1 MAHSQEYVGLLA
13 KNEKF
18 LNEIWPRTA
27 LLSQQRNSLR
37 FSGLMPEKGVTMRLT
52 LRTLLAYL
60 DDRLPPANAREI
72 GQKIANSPFT
82 TDLVERIRDVKRRRR
97 LADPG
102 KSQPMIEPNLIA
114 EYLDDQLTPDL
125 VARVEREILASDAML
140 AEVAATHEILGLLRD
155 PVTVEPRLRDRLYG
169 LDPSGK
175 TAVVRALNSE
185 SSATSAATESKSTWK
200 PLPVQTPS
208 SRRLPGLVAG
218 VLGLIWLA
226 VLVSDSSLFGR
237 KKTEPVQAEGVKAEN
252 GDVPEAK
259 VAGDDQPAKPDQ
271 IAAANDKDGNG
282 EDGHVVVA
290 KNDNPPVV
298 NSADGKMVPKPAVD
312 AVQDP
317 AVAGSNTPNAFVAAN
332 ASPAGSGRPPVTEK
346 PMAETTVPDASA
358 SSTKISPVASNPV
371 EVPIDTEP
379 EVPVSY
385 YLQVDSRS
393 LLVRH
398 ALTGRWQPFFSIP
411 GGDAV
416 ENAPNNVNCGPIM
429 GSSWFGVTERFPLI
443 VTTGAKGY
451 LAELPGPCLVRM
463 QRGASGGLDLLTG
476 RIRLSANPAVAWND
490 EIRPEFNLGVGLTTT
505 RLTLGSAKTR
515 VALEV
520 TPVMP
525 LLADASTTPDDEA
538 NDDASAFLQFDSD
551 LRVEMTV
558 LEGFVLLQSSEQT
571 EATEL
576 KQNQRAIWTVAS
588 LRDPSTVMIDNGEA
602 VSALPGWY
610 FGTASEPLPEVS
622 KQNLRLLELLSN
634 NAEPGDSVLPLLD
647 ERNSQYGV
655 LAVQVL
661 SLTRDTD
668 RLLSVLFGMRD
679 ESIHRAAIDGLT
691 TVMNSSS
698 AGRKA
703 IRLGL
708 ETRMPK
714 ADAEPVV
721 QLLKGLTLTQAADP
735 TVVVDLMAMLESE
748 RLVVRTLAIYRM
760 EQITKDR
767 RGFHP
772 DADSSRR
779 RDAIR
784 RWQRAIDQNGGKLIP

>member
-1 MAHSQEYVGLLA
+1 
-13 KNEKF
+13 
-18 LNEIWPRTA
+18 
-27 LLSQQRNSLR
+27 
-37 FSGLMPEKGVTMRLT
+37 MRLT

-102 KSQPMIEPNLIA
+102 KTQPMIEPNLIA

-155 PVTVEPRLRDRLYG
+155 PVSVEPRLRDRLYG

-175 TAVVRALNSE
+175 TSVVRALNPE
-185 SSATSAATESKSTWK
+185 SSANNAATEPASAWK
-200 PLPVQTPS
+200 PLTVQKPS
-208 SRRLPGLVAG
+208 SKRLPAIVAG
-218 VLGLIWLA
+218 VLAIVWLA
-226 VLVSDSSLFGR
+226 VLISDSSLFGPR
-237 KKTEPVQAEGVKAEN
+237 KTEPIAVEGAGVAAGKAPEVKAAGEN
-252 GDVPEAK
+252 D
-259 VAGDDQPAKPDQ
+259 PAEPDK
-271 IAAANDKDGNG
+271 IAAADDKAGNV
-282 EDGHVVVA
+282 DVA
-290 KNDNPPVV
+290 KNDNPPAVKG
-298 NSADGKMVPKPAVD
+298 ADGNMVPKAVVD
-312 AVQDP
+312 AETDS
-317 AVAGSNTPNAFVAAN
+317 ADAGSKKPNAVVAAN
-332 ASPAGSGRPPVTEK
+332 GDPEASGNTSATEK
-346 PMAETTVPDASA
+346 PMTETPATDASTTVAN
-358 SSTKISPVASNPV
+358 SPPAAKPAD
-371 EVPIDTEP
+371 VPIDAEP

-385 YLQVDSRS
+385 YLQTDSRS
-393 LLVRH
+393 LLVRN
-398 ALTGRWQPFFSIP
+398 AQTERWQPLFTIP

-416 ENAPNNVNCGPIM
+416 ENAPNSVNCGPIL

-451 LAELPGPCLVRM
+451 VAELPGPCLARM

-476 RIRLSANPAVAWND
+476 RMKLSANPAVVWND
-490 EIRPEFNLGVGLTTT
+490 ESRPEFNLGVGLTTT
-505 RLTLGSAKTR
+505 RLTLGSAQTR

-520 TPVMP
+520 IPVMP
-525 LLADASTTPDDEA
+525 LLADSSSAEEDVSNEATT
-538 NDDASAFLQFDSD
+538 FLQIDSD
-551 LRVEMTV
+551 LYVEMTV
-558 LEGFVLLQSSEQT
+558 LEGFVLLQNSEQT
-571 EATEL
+571 EAAEL
-576 KQNQRAIWTVAS
+576 KQNQRAIWTVAG
-588 LRDPSTVMIDNGEA
+588 LRDSSTVMIDNGEA
-602 VSALPGWY
+602 VSALPAWH
-610 FGTASEPLPEVS
+610 FESSSEVLPEVG

-647 ERNSQYGV
+647 ERNPQYGV
-655 LAVQVL
+655 MAVQVL

-668 RLLSVLFGMRD
+668 RLLSVLFGMKD

-691 TVMNSSS
+691 AVMKSSS

-708 ETRMPK
+708 ETRIPK
-714 ADAEPVV
+714 AEAEPVV
-721 QLLKGLTLTQAADP
+721 QLLKGLTTTQAADP
-735 TVVVDLMAMLESE
+735 TVVVDLIAMLESE
-748 RLVVRTLAIYRM
+748 RLVARTVAIYRM

-767 RGFHP
+767 KGFHP

-784 RWQRAIDQNGGKLIP
+784 RWQRAIDQNGGKLVP

>member
-1 MAHSQEYVGLLA
+1 
-13 KNEKF
+13 
-18 LNEIWPRTA
+18 
-27 LLSQQRNSLR
+27 
-37 FSGLMPEKGVTMRLT
+37 MRLT

-102 KSQPMIEPNLIA
+102 KTQPMIEPNLIA

-175 TAVVRALNSE
+175 TSVVRALNPE
-185 SSATSAATESKSTWK
+185 SSASGDAAEPASTWK
-200 PLPVQTPS
+200 PLTVQKPS
-208 SRRLPGLVAG
+208 SKRLPAIVAG
-218 VLGLIWLA
+218 VLAIIWLA
-226 VLVSDSSLFGR
+226 VLISDSTLFGP
-237 KKTEPVQAEGVKAEN
+237 KKTEPVADEAAVAAAGDAPEKKAAGDNKPAEPDKVAPEEDKAGNAVVAASDDPVGSGEPPATEKSM
-252 GDVPEAK
+252 PEA
-259 VAGDDQPAKPDQ
+259 
-271 IAAANDKDGNG
+271 
-282 EDGHVVVA
+282 
-290 KNDNPPVV
+290 
-298 NSADGKMVPKPAVD
+298 
-312 AVQDP
+312 
-317 AVAGSNTPNAFVAAN
+317 
-332 ASPAGSGRPPVTEK
+332 PVTETS
-346 PMAETTVPDASA
+346 AAST
-358 SSTKISPVASNPV
+358 SSPPVASNPI
-371 EVPIDTEP
+371 EVPIESEP

-398 ALTGRWQPFFSIP
+398 DPMGRWQPFCSIP

-429 GSSWFGVTERFPLI
+429 GPSWFGVTERFPLI

-451 LAELPGPCLVRM
+451 VAELLGPCLARM

-476 RIRLSANPAVAWND
+476 RLKLSANPAVAWND
-490 EIRPEFNLGVGLTTT
+490 EIRPEFDLGVGQTTKK
-505 RLTLGSAKTR
+505 LTLGTAKTR

-520 TPVMP
+520 TPVLP
-525 LLADASTTPDDEA
+525 LLADASSAPDEEA
-538 NDDASAFLQFDSD
+538 NDALDTFLQIDSD

-576 KQNQRAIWTVAS
+576 KQNQRAIWTVAGLKDS
-588 LRDPSTVMIDNGEA
+588 STVMIDNGEA
-602 VSALPGWY
+602 VSALPAWY
-610 FGTASEPLPEVS
+610 FESSSESLPEVG
-622 KQNLRLLELLSN
+622 KQNLRLLELLSK

-647 ERNSQYGV
+647 ERNPQYGV
-655 LAVQVL
+655 MAVQVL
-661 SLTRDTD
+661 SVTRDTD
-668 RLLSVLFGMRD
+668 RLLSVLFGMKD

-691 TVMNSSS
+691 AIMNSSS

-703 IRLGL
+703 VRLGL
-708 ETRMPK
+708 ETRIPK
-714 ADAEPVV
+714 AEAEPVV
-721 QLLKGLTLTQAADP
+721 QLLKGLTTTQAADP

-748 RLVVRTLAIYRM
+748 RLVARTVAIYRM

-767 RGFHP
+767 KGFHP
-772 DADSSRR
+772 DADSLRR

-784 RWQRAIDQNGGKLIP
+784 RWQRSIDQNGGKLVP

>member
-1 MAHSQEYVGLLA
+1 
-13 KNEKF
+13 
-18 LNEIWPRTA
+18 
-27 LLSQQRNSLR
+27 
-37 FSGLMPEKGVTMRLT
+37 MRLT

-72 GQKIANSPFT
+72 GQKITNSPFT

-102 KSQPMIEPNLIA
+102 KAQPMIEPNLIA

-155 PVTVEPRLRDRLYG
+155 PVSVEPRLRDRLFG

-175 TAVVRALNSE
+175 TSVVRALNPEAS
-185 SSATSAATESKSTWK
+185 TSGAAAEPNNTWK
-200 PLPVQTPS
+200 PLTVQKPS
-208 SRRLPGLVAG
+208 SKRLPAIVAG
-218 VLGLIWLA
+218 VLAIVWLA
-226 VLVSDSSLFGR
+226 VLISDSTLFGP
-237 KKTEPVQAEGVKAEN
+237 KKTEPVADGGAVAAVGNAPDEKAVGNNE
-252 GDVPEAK
+252 
-259 VAGDDQPAKPDQ
+259 PAKPDQ
-271 IAAANDKDGNG
+271 VPAADDKA
-282 EDGHVVVA
+282 GHVDVA
-290 KNDNPPVV
+290 KNDNPPDV
-298 NSADGKMVPKPAVD
+298 NGADETMVPKPAVD
-312 AVQDP
+312 AVTDP
-317 AVAGSNTPNAFVAAN
+317 ADAGSKKPNVIVAAN
-332 ASPAGSGRPPVTEK
+332 DNPAGSGKPPATEK
-346 PMAETTVPDASA
+346 PMAETTEPDASESSAGA
-358 SSTKISPVASNPV
+358 SPAASNPI
-371 EVPIDTEP
+371 EVPIEIEP

-385 YLQVDSRS
+385 YLQADSRS

-398 ALTGRWQPFFSIP
+398 DSTRRWQPFCTIP

-416 ENAPNNVNCGPIM
+416 ENAPNGVNCGPIM

-451 LAELPGPCLVRM
+451 IAELLGPCLARM

-476 RIRLSANPAVAWND
+476 RIKVSANSAVAWND
-490 EIRPEFNLGVGLTTT
+490 EIRPEFNLGIGQSTTT
-505 RLTLGSAKTR
+505 LTLGSAKTR
-515 VALEV
+515 IALEI
-520 TPVMP
+520 TPVRP
-525 LLADASTTPDDEA
+525 LLAESSPATDEEA
-538 NDDASAFLQFDSD
+538 NDLGEEFLQIDSD
-551 LRVEMTV
+551 LHVEMTV

-576 KQNQRAIWTVAS
+576 KQNQRAIWTVAGLKDS
-588 LRDPSTVMIDNGEA
+588 STVMIDNGEA
-602 VSALPGWY
+602 VSALPAWY
-610 FGTASEPLPEVS
+610 FESSPEPLPEVG
-622 KQNLRLLELLSN
+622 KQNLRLLELLAN

-647 ERNSQYGV
+647 ERNPQYGV
-655 LAVQVL
+655 MAVQVL

-668 RLLSVLFGMRD
+668 RLLSVLFGMKD

-691 TVMNSSS
+691 AIMNSSS

-703 IRLGL
+703 VKLGL

-714 ADAEPVV
+714 AEAEPVV
-721 QLLKGLTLTQAADP
+721 QLLKGLTTTQAADP

-748 RLVVRTLAIYRM
+748 RLVARTLAIYRM

-767 RGFHP
+767 KGFHP

-784 RWQRAIDQNGGKLIP
+784 RWQRSIDQNGGKLVP

>member
-1 MAHSQEYVGLLA
+1 
-13 KNEKF
+13 
-18 LNEIWPRTA
+18 
-27 LLSQQRNSLR
+27 
-37 FSGLMPEKGVTMRLT
+37 MRLT

-102 KSQPMIEPNLIA
+102 KAQPMIEPNLIA

-155 PVTVEPRLRDRLYG
+155 PVSVEPRLRDRLYG

-175 TAVVRALNSE
+175 TALVRALNPE
-185 SSATSAATESKSTWK
+185 ASASGAATGRASTWK
-200 PLPVQTPS
+200 PLTVQKPS
-208 SRRLPGLVAG
+208 SKRLPTIVAG
-218 VLGLIWLA
+218 VLAIVWLVVLI
-226 VLVSDSSLFGR
+226 SDSTLFGP
-237 KKTEPVQAEGVKAEN
+237 KKTQTVADGGAVAAAGNAPEDKAV
-252 GDVPEAK
+252 GDN
-259 VAGDDQPAKPDQ
+259 QPAKPDQ
-271 IAAANDKDGNG
+271 VAAVDNKAGHVDLAKNNQPVVKEAEENIVPKPDLNAARDPANAGSKKPN
-282 EDGHVVVA
+282 VVVA
-290 KNDNPPVV
+290 TKD
-298 NSADGKMVPKPAVD
+298 
-312 AVQDP
+312 DP
-317 AVAGSNTPNAFVAAN
+317 AGSNKP
-332 ASPAGSGRPPVTEK
+332 SGTEK
-346 PMAETTVPDASA
+346 PMAETPTPEASV
-358 SSTKISPVASNPV
+358 SSTSAPPAASNPV
-371 EVPIDTEP
+371 EVPIETEP

-385 YLQVDSRS
+385 YLQADSRS

-398 ALTGRWQPFFSIP
+398 DPTGRWQPFCNIP

-429 GSSWFGVTERFPLI
+429 GPGWFGVTERFPLF
-443 VTTGAKGY
+443 VTTGSKGY
-451 LAELPGPCLVRM
+451 VAELLGPCLARM
-463 QRGASGGLDLLTG
+463 QRGASGGLDLLNG
-476 RIRLSANPAVAWND
+476 RLKLSANASVAWND

-505 RLTLGSAKTR
+505 RLTLGSAQTR

-520 TPVMP
+520 TPMMP
-525 LLADASTTPDDEA
+525 LLADVSSVPDEEAKDAAST
-538 NDDASAFLQFDSD
+538 FLQIDSD
-551 LRVEMTV
+551 LHVEMTV

-576 KQNQRAIWTVAS
+576 KQNQRAIWTVAG
-588 LRDPSTVMIDNGEA
+588 LKDLSTVMIDNGEA
-602 VSALPGWY
+602 VSALPAWY
-610 FGTASEPLPEVS
+610 FESSSEPLPEVG

-647 ERNSQYGV
+647 ERNPQYGV
-655 LAVQVL
+655 MAVQVL

-668 RLLSVLFGMRD
+668 RLLSVLFGMKD

-691 TVMNSSS
+691 AVMNSSS

-708 ETRMPK
+708 ETRIPK

-721 QLLKGLTLTQAADP
+721 QLLKGLTTAQAADP
-735 TVVVDLMAMLESE
+735 TAVVDLMAMLESE
-748 RLVVRTLAIYRM
+748 RLVSRTLAIYRM

-767 RGFHP
+767 KGFHP

-784 RWQRAIDQNGGKLIP
+784 RWHRAIDQNGGKLVP